1 MTTEWDRDYRTEDY
15 RIINCCREFEALNCC
30 CSAFKEELDVFA
42 YDKSRFEL
50 TFNSCNAETIRFM
63 SVSLQSL
70 SSFRQ

>member
-1 MTTEWDRDYRTEDY
+1 MTIKWDRDYRTEDY
-15 RIINCCREFEALNCC
+15 EIIDCCRKFETLNHC

-50 TFNSCNAETIRFM
+50 TFNLCNAETIEFM
-63 SVSLQSL
+63 PVSLQSL